1 VYGTLGLILFLVL
14 YALTGA
20 AFAFNFRGLSDRA
33 AAHFRGKPWLYR
45 QIGRDNPN
53 MWRGGGVI
61 MLACGVAMVVWIV
74 GFTLWQLPR
83 ISTAVALLVLLAT
96 AGACIAAIAWA
107 RRKRIGKVQPP
118 APRDGRYWG

>member
-1 VYGTLGLILFLVL
+1 VYATVGLILFLVF

-20 AFAFNFRGLSDRA
+20 AFAFDFRGLSDRA

-61 MLACGVAMVVWIV
+61 MLTSGVAMVVWIV
-74 GFTLWQLPR
+74 AFAVWQLPR

-107 RRKRIGKVQPP
+107 RRKRIGKLQPP
-118 APRDGRYWG
+118 EPPEGRYSG

>member
-1 VYGTLGLILFLVL
+1 MYATVGLILFLVF
-14 YALTGA
+14 YALIGA
-20 AFAFNFRGLSDRA
+20 AFAFDFRGLSDRA

-61 MLACGVAMVVWIV
+61 MLTSGVAMVVWIV
-74 GFTLWQLPR
+74 AFAVWQLPR

-107 RRKRIGKVQPP
+107 RRKRIGKLQPP
-118 APRDGRYWG
+118 EPPEGRYSG

>member
-1 VYGTLGLILFLVL
+1 MYATVGLILLLVS
-14 YALTGA
+14 YALTRA

-45 QIGRDNPN
+45 QIGRDNP
-53 MWRGGGVI
+53 
-61 MLACGVAMVVWIV
+61 IV
-74 GFTLWQLPR
+74 GFTVWQLPR

-107 RRKRIGKVQPP
+107 RRKRIGKLQPP
-118 APRDGRYWG
+118 EPRDGRYLG

>member
-1 VYGTLGLILFLVL
+1 VYATVGLILFLVC
-14 YALTGA
+14 YALAGA
-20 AFAFNFRGLSDRA
+20 AFAFDFRGLSDRA

-61 MLACGVAMVVWIV
+61 MLASGVAMVVWIV
-74 GFTLWQLPR
+74 AFAVWQLPR
-83 ISTAVALLVLLAT
+83 ISTAVALLVLFAT

-107 RRKRIGKVQPP
+107 MRKRIGKLQPP
-118 APRDGRYWG
+118 EPPEGRYSG

>member
-1 VYGTLGLILFLVL
+1 VYATVGLILFLVF
-14 YALTGA
+14 YALIGA
-20 AFAFNFRGLSDRA
+20 AFAFDFRGLSDRA

-61 MLACGVAMVVWIV
+61 MLTSGVAMVVWIV
-74 GFTLWQLPR
+74 AFAVWQLPR

-107 RRKRIGKVQPP
+107 RRKRIGKLQPP
-118 APRDGRYWG
+118 EPPEGRYSG

>member
-1 VYGTLGLILFLVL
+1 MYATVGLVLFLVL
-14 YALTGA
+14 YALVGA
-20 AFAFNFRGLSDRA
+20 AFAFNVRGLSDRA
-33 AAHFRGKPWLYR
+33 AAHFRGKPWLHR

-53 MWRGGGVI
+53 MWRGGGGI

-74 GFTLWQLPR
+74 AFAVWQLPR

-107 RRKRIGKVQPP
+107 RRKRIGELQPP
-118 APRDGRYWG
+118 EPPEGRHSG